1 VRRFTSRKW
10 HRSIRTSF
18 FSFSFLSLSFAF
30 SFPHK
35 NPKRGDGVDGG
46 GGGSV
51 LYMAID
57 TPFVYQKS
65 KKKPRKDAD
74 ICEIKC
80 KALACNIQKCIAT
93 LPTTK
98 SKVSSAS
105 VNIELCRKV
114 IDRYDRCC
122 EIWREK
128 ESKGEA

>member
-1 VRRFTSRKW
+1 MLIDSYVVVVLL
-10 HRSIRTSF
+10 F
-18 FSFSFLSLSFAF
+18 FSFSLSF
-30 SFPHK
+30 SIYISSQI
-35 NPKRGDGVDGG
+35 PKRDGGVDGVD
-46 GGGSV
+46 GSV

-57 TPFVYQKS
+57 APFVYQKS

>member
-1 VRRFTSRKW
+1 MIDSYVVVFLL
-10 HRSIRTSF
+10 F
-18 FSFSFLSLSFAF
+18 FSFSLSF
-30 SFPHK
+30 SIYISSQI
-35 NPKRGDGVDGG
+35 PKRDGGVDGVD
-46 GGGSV
+46 GSV
-51 LYMAID
+51 LYMAIG

>member
-1 VRRFTSRKW
+1 MA
-10 HRSIRTSF
+10 HASIRASF
-18 FSFSFLSLSFAF
+18 FSFSFLSLSFGTF
-30 SFPHK
+30 ISSQ
-35 NPKRGDGVDGG
+35 NPKRGGVG
-46 GGGSV
+46 GGGSSSV
-51 LYMAID
+51 SYMAID

-98 SKVSSAS
+98 SRVSSAS
-105 VNIELCRKV
+105 VNVELCRKV

>member
-1 VRRFTSRKW
+1 MS
-10 HRSIRTSF
+10 SF
-18 FSFSFLSLSFAF
+18 FSFSFLSLSLFHYI
-30 SFPHK
+30 STQI
-35 NPKRGDGVDGG
+35 PKRGGGVDGVD
-46 GGGSV
+46 GSV

>member
-1 VRRFTSRKW
+1 MIDSYVVVFLL
-10 HRSIRTSF
+10 F
-18 FSFSFLSLSFAF
+18 FSFSLSF
-30 SFPHK
+30 SIYISSQI
-35 NPKRGDGVDGG
+35 PKRDGGVDGVD
-46 GGGSV
+46 GSV

>member
-1 VRRFTSRKW
+1 MCIDSHIVFLL
-10 HRSIRTSF
+10 F
-18 FSFSFLSLSFAF
+18 FSFSLSFSIF
-30 SFPHK
+30 ISSQ
-35 NPKRGDGVDGG
+35 NPKRDGG
-46 GGGSV
+46 VGGSSSSSSSSV
-51 LYMAID
+51 SYMAID

-105 VNIELCRKV
+105 VNVELCRKV

>member
-1 VRRFTSRKW
+1 LIDSYVVVFLL
-10 HRSIRTSF
+10 F
-18 FSFSFLSLSFAF
+18 FSFSLSF
-30 SFPHK
+30 SIYISSQI
-35 NPKRGDGVDGG
+35 PKRDGGVDGVD
-46 GGGSV
+46 GSV
-51 LYMAID
+51 LYMAIG

>member
-1 VRRFTSRKW
+1 MCIDSR
-10 HRSIRTSF
+10 IVFLLF
-18 FSFSFLSLSFAF
+18 FSFSLFRTFISSQ
-30 SFPHK
+30 
-35 NPKRGDGVDGG
+35 NPKRGGGG
-46 GGGSV
+46 GGGSSSSSV
-51 LYMAID
+51 SYMAID

>member
-1 VRRFTSRKW
+1 MIDSYVVVFLL
-10 HRSIRTSF
+10 F
-18 FSFSFLSLSFAF
+18 FSFSLSF
-30 SFPHK
+30 SIYISSQ
-35 NPKRGDGVDGG
+35 NPKRGGGVDGVD
-46 GGGSV
+46 GSV

>member
-1 VRRFTSRKW
+1 MCIDSHIVFLL
-10 HRSIRTSF
+10 F
-18 FSFSFLSLSFAF
+18 FSFSLSFSIF
-30 SFPHK
+30 ISSQ
-35 NPKRGDGVDGG
+35 NPKRDGSV
-46 GGGSV
+46 GGSSSSSSSIIS
-51 LYMAID
+51 YMAID

-105 VNIELCRKV
+105 VNVELCRKV